1 MLSLSFLIYNSSI
14 LFATILFLPIF
25 LALNYLDERHS
36 RICTGE
42 GTREW
47 RVEMQELTEEEEKA
61 RELRGL
67 SLRILEDPEHKLPP
81 QSVTLQCGDMLYI
94 PPR

>member
-1 MLSLSFLIYNSSI
+1 
-14 LFATILFLPIF
+14 
-25 LALNYLDERHS
+25 
-36 RICTGE
+36 
-42 GTREW
+42 
-47 RVEMQELTEEEEKA
+47 MQELTEEEEKA

-67 SLRILEDPEHKLPP
+67 SLRILEDPEHKIPT